1 MLTLTPPRTTTLRT
15 SVSRVSTRKHTRCI
29 LNNFKS
35 KVSKDEFKSFAQNI
49 SDSRKKDLDK
59 VSEKLDDIGRQEA
72 EHFVSLLNM
81 HVDFIKEIFDV
92 EEDNNVPTI
101 EIIEPT
107 IEINEDPFNDEY
119 FET

>member
-1 MLTLTPPRTTTLRT
+1 
-15 SVSRVSTRKHTRCI
+15 
-29 LNNFKS
+29 
-35 KVSKDEFKSFAQNI
+35 
-49 SDSRKKDLDK
+49 
-59 VSEKLDDIGRQEA
+59 
-72 EHFVSLLNM
+72 VSLLNM